1 MGKTI
6 VLIDDD
12 QEDLDLM
19 KQAIEMVDS
28 SLLCL
33 SFLYPEEALRILLR
47 RELVVVPDF
56 VFIDINMPGI
66 TGDKCLKALRRE
78 KEFENMVIALYST
91 SMPETVADALKS
103 TGANF
108 VFEKPVRLKGYV
120 EILTR
125 IIVSDS
131 A

>member
-1 MGKTI
+1 MLKTTDNDLPGFLQGGGEMGE
-6 VLIDDD
+6 LIRTFNWSKPH
-12 QEDLDLM
+12 L
-19 KQAIEMVDS
+19 
-28 SLLCL
+28 
-33 SFLYPEEALRILLR
+33 EALTRGPKVLLR
-47 RELVVVPDF
+47 RELVVLPDF

-103 TGANF
+103 AGANF